1 MLLNKSAVGDA
12 AAGDDD
18 DDVHNDVNPDDHNDG
33 AAAVTWRQN
42 RVQSSSRQIE
52 GILLDASGVTATQH

>member
-1 MLLNKSAVGDA
+1 MLFNKSVLGDA

-18 DDVHNDVNPDDHNDG
+18 DDADDDGNPDDHNDG
-33 AAAVTWRQN
+33 AGAVTLRRN

-52 GILLDASGVTATQH
+52 GTPLDASGVTATQH

>member
-1 MLLNKSAVGDA
+1 MLFNKSAVGDA
-12 AAGDDD
+12 AVDDD
-18 DDVHNDVNPDDHNDG
+18 DDDADDDGKPDDHNDG

-52 GILLDASGVTATQH
+52 GTLLDASGVTATQH

>member
-12 AAGDDD
+12 AASDDD
-18 DDVHNDVNPDDHNDG
+18 DDAHNDGNPDDHNDG
-33 AAAVTWRQN
+33 AGAVTLRRN

-52 GILLDASGVTATQH
+52 GTPLDASGVTATQH

>member
-18 DDVHNDVNPDDHNDG
+18 NDADNDGNPDDHNDG

-52 GILLDASGVTATQH
+52 GTPLDASGVTATQH

>member
-1 MLLNKSAVGDA
+1 MLFNKSVLGDA

-18 DDVHNDVNPDDHNDG
+18 DDAHNDGNPDDHNDG

-52 GILLDASGVTATQH
+52 GTLLDASGVTATQH